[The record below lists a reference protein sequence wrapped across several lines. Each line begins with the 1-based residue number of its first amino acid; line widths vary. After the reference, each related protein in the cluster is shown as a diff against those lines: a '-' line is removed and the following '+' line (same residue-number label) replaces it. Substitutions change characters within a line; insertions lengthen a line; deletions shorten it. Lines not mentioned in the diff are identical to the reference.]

1 MGGKNDRRFLK
12 HRDGAGVDT
21 RMKFG
26 QKQGR
31 GWLAAGW
38 LLGAAAWTGAAEVN
52 APDTLVYKDG
62 DRVQGRV
69 VSREGGVIVFKSE
82 RFGELR
88 VAAADA
94 AVVAAENPTGV
105 SPAAPAAAPAV
116 AGGPAAAGAAV
127 PAADAKKKPVVDQE
141 EEEPH
146 GSRWERFSPWVLTAR
161 VRGFFG
167 PWHGRLAL
175 STEVVSD
182 TTDRNNSAMDAT
194 LRRKWER
201 DEVSFNGRFD
211 YSETDQVATTDVV
224 KGAALWRHD
233 FNRKQFAQYRPTL
246 EWNRASKRVGLP
258 SDYVLLQQEIGVGF
272 NVLGAPGR
280 KLRTGVSANLF
291 DLWNTAPTSN
301 HTSRGVP
308 SGFEEVEWA
317 LPWRLALTQRG
328 VWYPVRDREDGW
340 ENKIELNK
348 KLTETL
354 STSLRHEIRRN
365 NPDGSAQDYTRLKLL
380 FGLDF

>member
-1 MGGKNDRRFLK
+1 MMFGKKR
-12 HRDGAGVDT
+12 
-21 RMKFG
+21 
-26 QKQGR
+26 GR
-31 GWLAAGW
+31 WRLVAGW
-38 LLGAAAWTGAAEVN
+38 LLGAAAWAVAAEVN

-62 DRVQGRV
+62 DRVQGRL
-69 VSREGGVIVFKSE
+69 VSREGGVIVFISE

-94 AVVAAENPTGV
+94 AVEAAGKPAAVQPTTPAATA
-105 SPAAPAAAPAV
+105 PAAPAATPAV
-116 AGGPAAAGAAV
+116 AGASAGL
-127 PAADAKKKPVVDQE
+127 PAADAKKKPVVDHE
-141 EEEPH
+141 EEEPP
-146 GSRWERFSPWVLTAR
+146 GSLWERFSPRALTAR

-182 TTDRNNSAMDAT
+182 TTDRNNSAVDAT

-211 YSETDQVATTDVV
+211 YSETNQVATTDVV

-233 FNRKQFAQYRPTL
+233 FNKKQFAQYRPTL
-246 EWNRASKRVGLP
+246 EWNRASKRVGQP
-258 SDYVLLQQEIGVGF
+258 NDYVLLQQEIGVGF
-272 NVLGAPGR
+272 NVIGAPGK
-280 KLRTGVSANLF
+280 KLRTGVSENLF
-291 DLWNTAPTSN
+291 DLWNTAPLSN
-301 HTSRGVP
+301 HSSRGVP

-317 LPWRLALTQRG
+317 LPWRMALTQRG
-328 VWYPVRDREDGW
+328 VWYPVRDRDDGW

-354 STSLRHEIRRN
+354 STSVRHEIRRN
-365 NPDGSAQDYTRLKLL
+365 NPDGSAQDFSRLKLL